1 MAEEFVDASA
11 LRVQEESLEDND
23 FQDALEGDESDYV
36 SDDSDSS
43 LNRENEGTE
52 EVCYHWNF
60 STQNFLQVTFQ
71 LGTKN

>member
-52 EVCYHWNF
+52 EVCCH
-60 STQNFLQVTFQ
+60 
-71 LGTKN
+71 

>member
-1 MAEEFVDASA
+1 MAEESVDKSIPNI
-11 LRVQEESLEDND
+11 QEDSNEDND

-52 EVCYHWNF
+52 EVCYH
-60 STQNFLQVTFQ
+60 
-71 LGTKN
+71 